1 MSGEPFV
8 NLFSKVDY
16 PILTAK
22 DLAKGVWRGIYE
34 TVRSRPIKTSTA
46 HALSQTVG
54 SAIGRMVDT
63 QDDRTGIAM
72 LKGSNM
78 VVQSLAVGLVSG
90 GIDTTM
96 GRGGKMER
104 FVVPVLVDGA
114 VDLVASKVYNNDP
127 RIL

>member
-1 MSGEPFV
+1 MSEEPFV

-22 DLAKGVWRGIYE
+22 DLAKGVWRGVYE
-34 TVRSRPIKTSTA
+34 GVRGRPIKTSTA

-63 QDDRTGIAM
+63 QDDRTGIAI

-78 VVQSLAVGLVSG
+78 VVQSVAVGLVSG
-90 GIDTTM
+90 GLDTAM
-96 GRGGKMER
+96 SRGGKIER